1 MDLEDGKPVLQLESP
16 TSCMICGPTNSG
28 KTTFVKRLLEHAAVM
43 FKEPPFCTLYCYG
56 SVWQPIFTEMQR
68 SIKNITFHKG
78 IPSRDD
84 LMEIRGDSRDHFIC
98 VLDDLLHELANNVW
112 AQELICVSSHHL
124 NATICVLGHTIFEKD
139 KVMRTLSLNIHYFV
153 LFENRRDS
161 EQLLR
166 FGRQVF
172 PHKAKYFLDVFQ
184 KAVASSRYLFI
195 DLNPCSNK
203 FYSLRTRIFPG
214 EDTII
219 FRPKNEDKTDDNQP
233 TVSELSSGHS

>member
-1 MDLEDGKPVLQLESP
+1 MQ
-16 TSCMICGPTNSG
+16 
-28 KTTFVKRLLEHAAVM
+28 RLCLRN
-43 FKEPPFCTLYCYG
+43 PPFAHCTAMEMCGNQFSL
-56 SVWQPIFTEMQR
+56 EMQR

-78 IPSRDD
+78 ILNRDD
-84 LMEIRGDSRDHFIC
+84 LMEIRRYSRDNFIC
-98 VLDDLLHELANNVW
+98 VLDDLLHDLANNVW
-112 AQELICVSSHHL
+112 AQKLICLSSHHL
-124 NATICVLGHTIFEKD
+124 NATICVLGHNIFEKG
-139 KVMRTLSLNIHYFV
+139 KVMRTLSLNIHHFV

-184 KAVASSRYLFI
+184 KAVASSRHLFI

-219 FRPKNEDKTDDNQP
+219 LRPKNEYKTDDNQP
-233 TVSELSSGHS
+233 TVSELSSGH